1 MKKVSLL
8 LLITLIISLSGC
20 GQTQETNEILV
31 GVAWPFEKS
40 QDLFEEGIELAL
52 EEINKNGG
60 INGKDL
66 KLLKRDDEGQLNKAM
81 LIAQEFADTENIK
94 AVIGHKNSFI
104 SIPVSAIYEE
114 AGVVMLSPTSTAP
127 ELMEKGY
134 KNVFRMIP
142 DDNMFAEKIASY
154 IAEQGQHQMVVYY
167 TDDSYGKGLANSF
180 EDKAKEN
187 GITVVDRFKYY
198 GDKNDLVLLEKR
210 WKAFGY
216 DGIFIAATADSGAKF
231 MKTAQEA
238 NIQTSFY
245 AGNSLDSHIVREVA
259 GDFAEGLV
267 VASVFDKN
275 SEVPVVQNFISAF
288 TQKYGVVPD
297 AYASLGYDSLHR
309 IARAIIEQDKSG
321 SKDLYKELEFL
332 EGNKGASGGDVVL
345 KKLTQGN
352 FEVIK

>member
-8 LLITLIISLSGC
+8 LLIILIISLSGC
-20 GQTQETNEILV
+20 AQTEENNEIFL

-40 QDLFEEGIELAL
+40 EDLFEEGIDLAL

-60 INGKDL
+60 INGKEL

-127 ELMEKGY
+127 ELLEKGY
-134 KNVFRMIP
+134 KNIFRMIP
-142 DDNMFAEKIASY
+142 DDNMFAERIASY
-154 IAEQGQHQMVVYY
+154 IADQGHHQMVIYY
-167 TDDSYGKGLANSF
+167 TDDSYGIGLANSF
-180 EDKAKEN
+180 EDKAKEY
-187 GITVVDRFKYY
+187 GVTVVDRFKYY

-210 WKAFGY
+210 WKAYGY
-216 DGIFIAATADSGAKF
+216 DGIFIATTAEEGAKF
-231 MKTAQEA
+231 IKTAQEA
-238 NIQTSFY
+238 NINIPFY
-245 AGNSLDSHIVREVA
+245 AGNSLDSHIVRDIA
-259 GDFAEGLV
+259 GEFAEELV
-267 VASVFDKN
+267 VASVFDKKN
-275 SEVPVVQNFISAF
+275 EDPVVQNFIRNFSE
-288 TQKYGVVPD
+288 KYGEIPD
-297 AYASLGYDSLHR
+297 SYASLGYDSLQR
-309 IARAIIEQDKSG
+309 IANAISNQKSSG
-321 SKDLYKELEFL
+321 SENLYKELELL
-332 EGNKGASGGDVVL
+332 ENAKGASGGIVVL